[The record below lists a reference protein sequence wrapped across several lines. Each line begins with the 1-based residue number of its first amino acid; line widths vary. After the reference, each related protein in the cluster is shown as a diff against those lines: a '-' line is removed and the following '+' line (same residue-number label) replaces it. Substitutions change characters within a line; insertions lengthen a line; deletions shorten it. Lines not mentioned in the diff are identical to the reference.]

1 MLLNYTSGTTG
12 FSKGV
17 MITGNNLAGNVT
29 FGIRTELLKKGEK
42 VLSFLPLAHA
52 YGCAFDFLTATA
64 VGTHVTLLGKTPS
77 PKILMKAFEEVK
89 PNLIITVP
97 LVIEKIYKVTCVPT
111 AVAVRKSK
119 AHPYAWAKGR
129 KESTFSPFFKSSVRI
144 PKVTF
149 PARLLPVIITPL
161 LNPVVPEV

>member
-1 MLLNYTSGTTG
+1 MARSFGFMCLLFDEILDAFFKSNRSAAPHGCYVECCSKHYLACQAEINILDGAGGVIIRLGFTS
-12 FSKGV
+12 S
-17 MITGNNLAGNVT
+17 
-29 FGIRTELLKKGEK
+29 
-42 VLSFLPLAHA
+42 
-52 YGCAFDFLTATA
+52 
-64 VGTHVTLLGKTPS
+64 
-77 PKILMKAFEEVK
+77 KAFINILGEGVL
-89 PNLIITVP
+89 PN
-97 LVIEKIYKVTCVPT
+97 KVTCVPT